1 MGGYAGAEGAMMPPT
16 EHLPP
21 LPIEQVRKL
30 ADITRNGPLVC
41 ALAQEVLASRERVA
55 ALIED
60 LGESEQTS

>member
-1 MGGYAGAEGAMMPPT
+1 MPPT